1 MLWTGVAE
9 FVLGGLLTAGAC
21 TRLLSSGSA
30 GDGLVSSA
38 ALGLLLLT
46 VLVTPANIYMY
57 THGAK
62 LPTNSPQVRTY
73 CRNVCM
79 YIYIYINS
87 LCVFVYVRVCM

>member
-9 FVLGGLLTAGAC
+9 ILLGGLLTAGFC
-21 TRLLSSGSA
+21 TRLLSGGGAGASA
-30 GDGLVSSA
+30 GDELISFA

-62 LPTNSPQVRTY
+62 LPINAPQVWLLVTLY
-73 CRNVCM
+73 YYVCM
-79 YIYIYINS
+79 W
-87 LCVFVYVRVCM
+87 

>member
-1 MLWTGVAE
+1 VLWTGVAE
-9 FVLGGLLTAGAC
+9 VILGGLLTAGAC
-21 TRLLSSGSA
+21 SRLLSGGSA

-62 LPTNSPQVRTY
+62 LPMNAPQVGTY
-73 CRNVCM
+73 YRCVCVCKQYVCM
-79 YIYIYINS
+79 Y
-87 LCVFVYVRVCM
+87 VCMCGH

>member
-21 TRLLSSGSA
+21 TRLLSGGSA

-62 LPTNSPQVRTY
+62 LPTNSPQVRT
-73 CRNVCM
+73 
-79 YIYIYINS
+79 
-87 LCVFVYVRVCM
+87 